1 MSLAEFY
8 CDDCGKVAEFDAVF
22 IGIDE
27 DGVSMYEN
35 LEGVTPEDE
44 KHVTH
49 DLSSPWSGPSTR
61 WLGGEP
67 DTRSAP

>member
-22 IGIDE
+22 IGVDE

-35 LEGVTPEDE
+35 LEGVTPEDQ
-44 KHVTH
+44 KHVDH
-49 DLSSPWSGPSTR
+49 DLSPTSWNRPKEEEGD
-61 WLGGEP
+61 G
-67 DTRSAP
+67 